1 MLTMATL
8 TVFLVLTLAQR
19 IGQES
24 LGTTGILAVTIVF
37 GVTVIFPLAVVVSFT
52 ALCPVKEFR
61 PFAFTALSAR
71 LRCPVLTAVRT
82 IALCLTAGAYITV
95 VTVTVIAAAR
105 IMAAVGRTI
114 VMRTSIIAI
123 IGTAVMTA
131 VSRRT
136 LSACLGTLLSVAVSV
151 FALLSTVTLRCM
163 AVFLL
168 LPCRT
173 FATFTVT
180 VPCMR
185 RCSRI
190 TVIISVRA
198 RCRLFLLR
206 LCRFG
211 TAFKCCIQD
220 GLHLIIYAR
229 KIGRFYIFIC
239 QSLNDFFCLYS
250 VFFCYFK
257 YSFRHLVTP
266 SVLIPSPVP
275 PLS

>member
-1 MLTMATL
+1 MLTMAAL

-37 GVTVIFPLAVVVSFT
+37 GVTVISPLTVVVSFT

-61 PFAFTALSAR
+61 PFAFTVLSAR
-71 LRCPVLTAVRT
+71 LRSPVLTAVRT

-114 VMRTSIIAI
+114 VMRTSIVAV
-123 IGTAVMTA
+123 IGTAV
-131 VSRRT
+131 SCRT
-136 LSACLGTLLSVAVSV
+136 LSTCLGTLLSVTVSV

-190 TVIISVRA
+190 AVIISVRA

-211 TAFKCCIQD
+211 TAFKFCIQD